1 MVSSWGWLLGLPR
14 LPGGVEALVG
24 PREAAPARR
33 RRAMPPLGR
42 LLPKALLA
50 LLGCL
55 VAYMPLA
62 RLSINAALAARGTQS
77 DRRLDAGQLSENILS
92 SPAAVA
98 LALARQ
104 LGSAAAT
111 QGSTPDRAAQISE

>member
-1 MVSSWGWLLGLPR
+1 M
-14 LPGGVEALVG
+14 G
-24 PREAAPARR
+24 PRKAAPARR
-33 RRAMPPLGR
+33 RRAMAAARPIAAKSAVG
-42 LLPKALLA
+42 
-50 LLGCL
+50 
-55 VAYMPLA
+55 LA
-62 RLSINAALAARGTQS
+62 RMPSNLHAASSFEYNAALAARGTQS
-77 DRRLDAGQLSENILS
+77 DRHLDAGQLSENILS

>member
-1 MVSSWGWLLGLPR
+1 MPR
-14 LPGGVEALVG
+14 LPGGVEAFGG
-24 PREAAPARR
+24 PRQATPARR
-33 RRAMPPLGR
+33 RRAMAAARPIAAKSAVG
-42 LLPKALLA
+42 
-50 LLGCL
+50 
-55 VAYMPLA
+55 LA
-62 RLSINAALAARGTQS
+62 RMPSTLHAASSFEYNAALAARGTQS